1 MKMEIGLLVF
11 MVGTVC
17 QHDMSEGSPGH
28 LVMVTCSGCGG
39 MPENFLS
46 AGRVGGVGGGGVG
59 VAKQKTPATSR
70 WTLYDSLFYHCLQPS
85 LFREYQ
91 FLV

>member
-1 MKMEIGLLVF
+1 
-11 MVGTVC
+11 
-17 QHDMSEGSPGH
+17 
-28 LVMVTCSGCGG
+28 

-46 AGRVGGVGGGGVG
+46 AGRVGGGGVGGGGGGGEGGGVGGG

>member
-39 MPENFLS
+39 IPENFLS
-46 AGRVGGVGGGGVG
+46 AGRVGGEGGGGGGARNSAAAG
-59 VAKQKTPATSR
+59 VSALGASGQ
-70 WTLYDSLFYHCLQPS
+70 L
-85 LFREYQ
+85 
-91 FLV
+91 

>member
-1 MKMEIGLLVF
+1 MEIGLLVF

-46 AGRVGGVGGGGVG
+46 AGRVGGGGGGGGG

>member
-1 MKMEIGLLVF
+1 
-11 MVGTVC
+11 MVGTAC

-39 MPENFLS
+39 IPENFLS
-46 AGRVGGVGGGGVG
+46 AGRVGGEGGGGGG